1 VTDQQP
7 VAEAPEDATRE
18 VDPAVVEAQL
28 AEAETQLADAETR
41 LRRALA
47 DFDNLRKRY
56 EREVIRERSAE
67 RARIIRE
74 WLPIVDDLERVLDH
88 AAEDSAVLIEGVRAV
103 RDQAIHLLA
112 RLGFPR
118 FDDDVGKQFDPS
130 RHDAVAMITGD
141 APSGTVVAVVRPGYG
156 TEESVLRPAG
166 VVVAGTS
173 S

>member
-1 VTDQQP
+1 MTDQQP
-7 VAEAPEDATRE
+7 VAEAAEDATRE
-18 VDPAVVEAQL
+18 IDPATLKAQVAEVEAQL
-28 AEAETQLADAETR
+28 ADAEAR

-56 EREVIRERSAE
+56 EREVVRERSAE

-88 AAEDSAVLIEGVRAV
+88 AAQDPAVLIEGVRAV

-118 FDDDVGKQFDPS
+118 FDDVGKQFDPS
-130 RHDAVAMITGD
+130 RHDAVAMTTGD

-156 TEESVLRPAG
+156 TDESVLRPAG
-166 VVVAGTS
+166 VVVAGTPS
-173 S
+173 

>member
-1 VTDQQP
+1 VTDQHP
-7 VAEAPEDATRE
+7 LTDAPDDATRE
-18 VDPAVVEAQL
+18 IDPAVEAQL
-28 AEAETQLADAETR
+28 ADAEAR

-56 EREVIRERSAE
+56 EREVLRERSAE

-88 AAEDSAVLIEGVRAV
+88 AAQDPALLIEGVRAV

-118 FDDDVGKQFDPS
+118 FDDIGKQFDPS
-130 RHDAVAMITGD
+130 RHDAVAMTTGD
-141 APSGTVVAVVRPGYG
+141 APGGTVVAVVRPGYG
-156 TEESVLRPAG
+156 TDESVLRPAG
-166 VVVAGTS
+166 VVVAGTPS
-173 S
+173 

>member
-7 VAEAPEDATRE
+7 VTEAPEDATPE
-18 VDPAVVEAQL
+18 IDPAALEA
-28 AEAETQLADAETR
+28 QLADAEAR

-56 EREVIRERSAE
+56 EREVVRERAAE

-74 WLPIVDDLERVLDH
+74 WLPIVDDLERALDH
-88 AAEDSAVLIEGVRAV
+88 AAEDPAALIEGVRAV
-103 RDQAIHLLA
+103 RDQAIHLVA

-118 FDDDVGKQFDPS
+118 FDDVGKQFDPS
-130 RHDAVAMITGD
+130 RHDAVAMTSGD

-156 TEESVLRPAG
+156 SDESVLRPAG
-166 VVVAGTS
+166 VVVAGTPN
-173 S
+173 

>member
-1 VTDQQP
+1 VTENQP
-7 VAEAPEDATRE
+7 VAEAPLDAGPVDDVE
-18 VDPAVVEAQL
+18 VDPNAVEAQL
-28 AEAETQLADAETR
+28 ADAEAR

-56 EREVIRERSAE
+56 EREVVRERSAE
-67 RARIIRE
+67 RARVIRE

-88 AAEDSAVLIEGVRAV
+88 AAEDPAVLIEGVRAV

-118 FDDDVGKQFDPS
+118 FDDVGKQFDPS
-130 RHDAVAMITGD
+130 RHDAVAMTTGD

-156 TEESVLRPAG
+156 TDESVLRPAG
-166 VVVAGTS
+166 VVVAGTPS
-173 S
+173 